1 MTSYDYDLFTIGA
14 GSGGVRASRL
24 AAQAGARVAVAE
36 EDREGGTCVLRGCVP
51 KKLLVLASH
60 YTEDFDDAAGFG
72 WHVGETHF
80 DWPTLRDR
88 VQANLTHLSGIY
100 QRNLAN
106 AGAQTIL
113 DRAVVT
119 GPHSVRLVNQGR
131 EITARTILVA
141 TGSWPY
147 LPSSVMGIEHAVSSN
162 EMFLLEH
169 LPERLVIV
177 GGGYI
182 AVEFAGIMHGLGV
195 DVTLIYRGTEILRG
209 FDLDLRVML
218 RREMERK
225 GIKVLIESD
234 VKCIEKTGDGYVV
247 ILERDTEI
255 PTDLVLYATGRV
267 PHTQGLGLETAGVE
281 MQNNGAIVVDEYS
294 KTTCD
299 SIYAIGDVTDRVNL
313 TPVAI
318 REGIAF
324 VETVFKDN
332 PTRPDYDCIP
342 TAVFSQPPLGTVG
355 MTDLDV
361 LQAGIEFDIYK
372 THFRT
377 MKNSF
382 VDRDEHMLMKLIVER
397 NTDRVLGC
405 HLIGPDAPEMIQMVG
420 IAVRMG
426 ATKAQFDATVAVH
439 PTSAEELVT
448 IRERFVPEE
457 GDPRHRRTT
466 AAGR

>member
-1 MTSYDYDLFTIGA
+1 MTSFDYDLFTIGA

-24 AAQAGARVAVAE
+24 AAQTGAKVAVAE

-51 KKLLVLASH
+51 KKLFVLASH
-60 YTEDFDDAAGFG
+60 YTEDFEDAAGFG
-72 WHVGETHF
+72 WSVPEPGF
-80 DWPTLRDR
+80 DWSTLRER
-88 VQANLTHLSGIY
+88 VQATLTRLSGIY
-100 QRNLAN
+100 RRNLNA
-106 AGAQTIL
+106 AGAEIIL
-113 DRAVVT
+113 DRAVIKD
-119 GPHSVRLVNQGR
+119 PHTIHLVKEGR
-131 EITARTILVA
+131 DVTARNILVA

-147 LPSSVMGIEHAVSSN
+147 LPESVIGIEHAVSSN
-162 EMFLLEH
+162 EMFLLDE
-169 LPERLVIV
+169 LPNRMVIV

-234 VKCIEKTGDGYVV
+234 VKCIEKEGDAYSVV
-247 ILERDTEI
+247 LERDTEI
-255 PTDLVLYATGRV
+255 PADLVLYATGRL
-267 PHTQGLGLETAGVE
+267 PYTKGLGLENAGVKLGDRGE
-281 MQNNGAIVVDEYS
+281 ILVDEYS
-294 KTTCD
+294 KSSCD
-299 SIYAIGDVTDRVNL
+299 SIYAIGDVTDRVTL

-324 VETVFKDN
+324 AETVFKDN
-332 PTRPDYDCIP
+332 PTEPDYSCIP
-342 TAVFSQPPLGTVG
+342 TAVFSQPPIGTVG
-355 MTDLDV
+355 LTELEVIQQGFDY
-361 LQAGIEFDIYK
+361 DIYK

-377 MKNSF
+377 LKHSF
-382 VDRDEHMLMKLIVER
+382 IDRDEHMLMKLIVDR
-397 NTDRVLGC
+397 ATDRVLGC
-405 HLIGPDAPEMIQMVG
+405 HIIGQDAPEMIQMVG

-448 IRERFVPEE
+448 IREPFQPE
-457 GDPRHRRTT
+457 DT
-466 AAGR
+466 GRNRMQALARG

>member
-1 MTSYDYDLFTIGA
+1 MSEYDYDLFTLGA

-24 AAQAGARVAVAE
+24 AAMTGARVAVAE

-51 KKLLVLASH
+51 KKMFVLASH
-60 YTEDFDDAAGFG
+60 YAEDFVDAGGFG
-72 WHVGETHF
+72 WAVGAREF

-88 VQANLTHLSGIY
+88 VQAELTRLSGIY
-100 QRNLAN
+100 RRNLKS
-106 AGAQTIL
+106 AGVETIP
-113 DRAVVT
+113 DRAIIK
-119 GPHSVRLVNQGR
+119 GPNTVHLVREGR
-131 EITARTILVA
+131 DVTARHILVA

-147 LPSSVMGIEHAVSSN
+147 LPERVLGIEHAVSSN
-162 EMFLLEH
+162 EMFLLDK

-218 RREMERK
+218 RRQMEHK

-234 VKCIEKTGDGYVV
+234 VKCIEKTGNGYTV
-247 ILERDTEI
+247 ILERDNEI
-255 PTDLVLYATGRV
+255 PADLVFYATGRL
-267 PHTQGLGLETAGVE
+267 PNTQGLGLETAGVE
-281 MQNNGAIVVDEYS
+281 LDEVGAIKVDQYS
-294 KTTCD
+294 KSSCD
-299 SIYAIGDVTDRVNL
+299 SIHAIGDVTNRVNL

-324 VETVFKDN
+324 VETVFKNN
-332 PTRPDYDCIP
+332 PTTPDYECIP
-342 TAVFSQPPLGTVG
+342 TAVFSQPPIGTVG
-355 MTDLDV
+355 MTELEA

-372 THFRT
+372 TTFRT
-377 MKNSF
+377 LKNAF
-382 VDRDEHMLMKLIVER
+382 VDRDEQMLMKLIVER
-397 NTDRVLGC
+397 ATQKVLGC
-405 HLIGPDAPEMIQMVG
+405 HIMGSDAPEMIQMVG
-420 IAVRMG
+420 IAVKLG

-448 IRERFVPEE
+448 MRERFMPEE
-457 GDPRHRRTT
+457 GDPRHFRPL
-466 AAGR
+466 AAQS